1 MERREINIRKFF
13 KQTAL
18 IVLAGVFLAGCPFA
32 LSLPNDIVKMESYSG
47 CPSWDIDELTIK
59 SRDFGR
65 ATDTQSLECALAT
78 LRSALPAPVHRTST
92 PARICFLLADRT
104 CNNNSRRE
112 QFASEGVR
120 WAEIA
125 INEGAGL
132 DGTVHYYLGMNL
144 GLAVYEHTALAV
156 KNLKRIASSLR
167 KSCQLTPD
175 FDQGGPLRVLGMLYL
190 MAPPWPQGIG
200 DGDKALEL
208 LESASKRHPAHPRNH
223 IFYARALWEIE
234 EEDALDQVKQQLL
247 EAQKLII
254 KGGNKWGSAN
264 KVWLDE
270 IKEIAEDAEID
281 LKPAQ
286 E

>member
-1 MERREINIRKFF
+1 
-13 KQTAL
+13 
-18 IVLAGVFLAGCPFA
+18 
-32 LSLPNDIVKMESYSG
+32 MESDSG
-47 CPSWDIDELTIK
+47 CPDWDIDELTIK
-59 SRDFGR
+59 SRDFDR
-65 ATDTQSLECALAT
+65 ATDTESLECALEF
-78 LRSALPAPVHRTST
+78 LRNAMPAPIHRTAI

-132 DGTVHYYLGMNL
+132 NGAVHYYLGMNL

-156 KNLKRIASSLR
+156 KNLKRIASALR
-167 KSCQLTPD
+167 KSCQLAPD
-175 FDQGGPLRVLGMLYL
+175 FDRGGPLRVLGMLYL

-200 DGDKALEL
+200 DGDKAIEL
-208 LESASKRHPAHPRNH
+208 LEAVTKRHPAHPRNH

-247 EAQKLII
+247 EAQKLLNQ
-254 KGGNKWGSAN
+254 GGGKWGSA
-264 KVWLDE
+264 KQVWLDE
-270 IKEIAEDAEID
+270 IKEIADDAEIE
-281 LKPAQ
+281 LAPAP
-286 E
+286 